1 MIRIVILLLMVPER
15 VHMAQSPSVLTD
27 GRYASV
33 DGSVA
38 GNERYPANA

>member
-1 MIRIVILLLMVPER
+1 MIRSPILLLMVRER
-15 VHMAQSPSVLTD
+15 VHMTQSPSVLTD

-33 DGSVA
+33 DESVA